1 MATSRNKERS
11 FVTVINPTAAS
22 FNSFLHSEPKETKE
36 EPLVLDAPK
45 RDLDVALT
53 PEQIVVELDK
63 HIIGQADAK
72 RAVSLAL
79 RNRWRR
85 KMLPADLRQEV
96 HPMNILM
103 AGPTGSG
110 KTEIARRLA
119 KLAQAPFVK
128 VEATRYTEVGYVG
141 SDTSSMIKD
150 LADAA
155 FTMIM
160 DQKRLLVKDQAKRA
174 AEDVS
179 GDVKAA
185 GEEVATASKK
195 AGDQAA
201 ADVNKAADQASA
213 SAKKAGDEMTHGQPT
228 IASTKEY
235 EKASQKL
242 QKRYDELTKL
252 SGEKF
257 DKEYLSDVASN
268 NMKAIKLVE
277 KQSKSGWD
285 SDLTTW
291 ASETLPTLRHH
302 EELIKGAREDLKTNR
317 PSM

>member
-1 MATSRNKERS
+1 MKTLRSTAMTKPSMLKLSLLGAFLSLGAFAANDPQAKTLKENAEFVEKAAMASKQQVTLSELAIQQSTNPAVKQVAQQVITDHQAAFDKLKTISASKGWSLPFASIGTGITSTS
-11 FVTVINPTAAS
+11 GSATPGTS
-22 FNSFLHSEPKETKE
+22 
-36 EPLVLDAPK
+36 
-45 RDLDVALT
+45 DV
-53 PEQIVVELDK
+53 
-63 HIIGQADAK
+63 
-72 RAVSLAL
+72 
-79 RNRWRR
+79 
-85 KMLPADLRQEV
+85 
-96 HPMNILM
+96 
-103 AGPTGSG
+103 SG
-110 KTEIARRLA
+110 KSESGSMKSESGST
-119 KLAQAPFVK
+119 AQK
-128 VEATRYTEVGYVG
+128 Y
-141 SDTSSMIKD
+141 DT
-150 LADAA
+150 
-155 FTMIM
+155 
-160 DQKRLLVKDQAKRA
+160 QAKRA